1 MRFLIPVILTLIGVG
16 AGLGAGLFLRPDPAQ
31 ENAAQGDTSHDATA
45 GEPVA
50 CVPVE
55 GHAPLPPIDAADLA
69 DREYVKMN
77 NQFVIP
83 VITETRVASLVVLS
97 ITLEAKAGSSELVYQ
112 REPKLRDLFLQ
123 TLFDQASLG
132 RFSGDFA
139 NAANLAPL
147 RDELRTVARRVLGDA
162 VSDVLITDMSRQ
174 DA

>member
-1 MRFLIPVILTLIGVG
+1 MRFLLPVILTLIGVG
-16 AGLGAGLFLRPDPAQ
+16 AGLGVGLFLRPDT
-31 ENAAQGDTSHDATA
+31 AADDAAHAETTHDAQDA
-45 GEPVA
+45 GAVVCEPVDD
-50 CVPVE
+50 
-55 GHAPLPPIDAADLA
+55 HAPLPPIDAEELA

-83 VITETRVASLVVLS
+83 VITQTRVASLVVLS
-97 ITLEAKAGSSELVYQ
+97 ITLEAEVGSSEMIYQ

-162 VSDVLITDMSRQ
+162 VSDVLITDMARQ